1 MAEKGACNGT
11 FTELELV
18 FQSSINATRFHE
30 KTGWRLRNPE
40 QVSPRQIEAMQV
52 EEIQKKSGGNPGG
65 NIRDVTGVLSAF
77 LSRLDG
83 RVRP

>member
-11 FTELELV
+11 FTELEQV
-18 FQSSINATRFHE
+18 FQSSINATLFHE

-52 EEIQKKSGGNPGG
+52 EEIQKKGEG
-65 NIRDVTGVLSAF
+65 NIRDVTGVLSAI

>member
-11 FTELELV
+11 FTELEQV

-52 EEIQKKSGGNPGG
+52 KEIQKKGGGY
-65 NIRDVTGVLSAF
+65 IKDVTGVLSAF

>member
-11 FTELELV
+11 FTELEQV

-52 EEIQKKSGGNPGG
+52 EEIQKKEW
-65 NIRDVTGVLSAF
+65 RK
-77 LSRLDG
+77 SR
-83 RVRP
+83 RKY

>member
-11 FTELELV
+11 FTELEKV

-30 KTGWRLRNPE
+30 KTGWRLRSPE
-40 QVSPRQIEAMQV
+40 EVSPRQIEAMQV
-52 EEIQKKSGGNPGG
+52 EEVQEE

>member
-11 FTELELV
+11 FTELEKV

-52 EEIQKKSGGNPGG
+52 EEIQKKGGG
-65 NIRDVTGVLSAF
+65 NIRDVTGVLSAL